1 MFHLSI
7 VTPENVIYEGE
18 VSSVIVPGGE
28 GYLGVLADH
37 APLISTIKP
46 GKVTIKDK
54 SQKELIFAVSYG
66 FFEVSANRATLL
78 ADAVED
84 ITKIDYERSRQAMDR
99 ARKRLA
105 DMSGAVDI
113 IRAQRALERAHNR
126 ITLFDANR
134 E

>member
-37 APLISTIKP
+37 GPLISTIKP

-126 ITLFDANR
+126 ITLFEANR

>member
-7 VTPENVIYEGE
+7 VTPDNIIYEGE
-18 VSSVIVPGGE
+18 VSSIIVPGGE
-28 GYLGVLADH
+28 GYLGILSDH

-54 SQKELIFAVSYG
+54 SQKEVIYAVSYG

-84 ITKIDYERSRQAMDR
+84 VARIDYERARSARDR

-105 DMSGAVDI
+105 DITAPIDI
-113 IRAQRALERAHNR
+113 VRAERALERARNR
-126 ITLFDANR
+126 IALFEANR

>member
-18 VSSVIVPGGE
+18 VLSVIVPGEE

-54 SQKELIFAVSYG
+54 SHKELFFSVSYG

-78 ADAVED
+78 VDAVED
-84 ITKIDYERSRQAMDR
+84 ISRIDYERARSSMSR

-105 DMSGAVDI
+105 EMSGAIDV
-113 IRAQRALERAHNR
+113 IRAQRSLERARNR
-126 ITLFDANR
+126 ITIFDANR

>member
-1 MFHLSI
+1 
-7 VTPENVIYEGE
+7 
-18 VSSVIVPGGE
+18 
-28 GYLGVLADH
+28 
-37 APLISTIKP
+37 
-46 GKVTIKDK
+46 VTIKDK

-99 ARKRLA
+99 ARRRLA
-105 DMSGAVDI
+105 DMSGAVDV

>member
-126 ITLFDANR
+126 ITLFEANR